1 MQTMPYGVF
10 QELEAFAVKLGSQL
24 GVGFTVRGYRAVRVR
39 VRVGV
44 GVGVRVR
51 TRARVRFRGR
61 EWGSE
66 C

>member
-1 MQTMPYGVF
+1 MQTMSYGVF

-44 GVGVRVR
+44 SVRVR

-66 C
+66 G